1 MAITLTGDT
10 ESPMI
15 NATSNPYT
23 GNSYES
29 LGGASRLTPN
39 FQSIFVNTKP
49 QISTAEQLLKAARE
63 KLINAGAAAR
73 MKMRE
78 QEEQGVRS
86 YVPANPETADLEL
99 TKRMLVAGNLPM
111 PLATPMP
118 TQLQQR
124 PTGGVIASYG
134 PQERV
139 VSGKK
144 GTGSAVIPTG
154 PRKPATFDGMSKE
167 QFFGQAAAR
176 QGVDNKYARAEKT
189 GKIDQKTGKPI
200 YTSKPIPKGSDAGTE
215 RVLEAIKKGGE
226 KEKKKKTA

>member
-15 NATSNPYT
+15 NATINPYT
-23 GNSYES
+23 GYTYES
-29 LGGASRLTPN
+29 LGGASRLTPR
-39 FQSIFVNTKP
+39 FQDIFVNTRP
-49 QISTAEQLLKAARE
+49 RISTAEQLLQAARE
-63 KLINAGAAAR
+63 RLRNAGAAAR

-86 YVPANPETADLEL
+86 YVPADPVSASFEIARKTGESG
-99 TKRMLVAGNLPM
+99 VPLPRQ
-111 PLATPMP
+111 AVSP

-134 PQERV
+134 PNERV
-139 VSGKK
+139 VTGNR
-144 GTGSAVIPTG
+144 GAGSAVIPTG

-189 GKIDQKTGKPI
+189 GKVDELGRPI
-200 YTSKPIPKGSDAGTE
+200 YTSKAIPKGNTATSE
-215 RVLEAIKKGGE
+215 RIYEAIKKGGE
-226 KEKKKKTA
+226 KEKNKKAA

>member
-1 MAITLTGDT
+1 
-10 ESPMI
+10 MI
-15 NATSNPYT
+15 NATINPYS
-23 GNSYES
+23 GNMYES
-29 LGGASRLTPN
+29 LGGASRLTPS
-39 FQSIFVNTKP
+39 FQSILNPGQP

-63 KLINAGAAAR
+63 KLMNAGAAAR

-86 YVPANPETADLEL
+86 YVPADEWDANDKLRTRAFEL
-99 TKRMLVAGNLPM
+99 GIPM
-111 PLATPMP
+111 PVSDSFTGTGL

-226 KEKKKKTA
+226 KEKKKKAA